1 MGPLLFLYAL
11 GTAAPPA
18 APDTFSFAAVG
29 DVMLGS
35 TFPDET
41 GKSLPPDDG
50 KHLLDEVAAVLSQ
63 NDIVFGNLEG
73 PLVDGGVSTKC
84 GPPPKA
90 ASSRKKKKAQPKS
103 CYAFRVP
110 TRYGQY
116 LKDAG
121 FDVMGLANNHAMDFG
136 EEGRQ
141 SSMKTLDALDI
152 AHSGPVGDVAHL
164 EVRGIQ
170 VAIIAFATY
179 ATSYNL
185 NDLPNAVAVV
195 ADEAK
200 KNDVVIVSFH
210 GGAEGATKT
219 HVPAGPE
226 MFYNEN
232 RGDLRVFTH
241 AMVDAGAALVFGHGP
256 HVVRGMEVY
265 KGRLI
270 AYSLGNFATYGGMN
284 LLGPTGIAMILE
296 VTLGKDGRLVKARVV
311 PTMQPM
317 PGGPK
322 LDPQS
327 QVIPILRE
335 LSAADFGAAA
345 PTFGDDGQ
353 VTISTPRDAR

>member
-1 MGPLLFLYAL
+1 MGSLLTLCLYAL
-11 GTAAPPA
+11 GAAAAPPP
-18 APDTFSFAAVG
+18 APETFSFAAVG

-41 GKSLPPDDG
+41 GGSLPPDDG
-50 KHLLDEVAAVLSQ
+50 KHLLDEVSSVLSR

-84 GPPPKA
+84 GPPPSPK
-90 ASSRKKKKAQPKS
+90 SKKKKAKPKS

-141 SSMKTLDALDI
+141 SSIKTLDALGI
-152 AHSGPVGDVAHL
+152 AHSGPVGDVARL
-164 EVRGIQ
+164 EVRGIH
-170 VAIIAFATY
+170 VAIVAFATY
-179 ATSYNL
+179 PTSYNL
-185 NDLPNAVAVV
+185 NDLPAAQAVV

-200 KNDVVIVSFH
+200 KNDIVIVSFH
-210 GGAEGATKT
+210 GGAEGATRT
-219 HVPAGPE
+219 HVPAGAE

-241 AMVDAGAALVFGHGP
+241 AMIDAGAALVFGHGP
-256 HVVRGMEVY
+256 HVVRGMEFY
-265 KGRLI
+265 KDRLI

-284 LLGPTGIAMILE
+284 LLGPTGIAAILE
-296 VTLGKDGRLVKARVV
+296 VTLGKDGHLAKARVV

-322 LDPQS
+322 LDPQG

-335 LSAADFGAAA
+335 LSTADFGAAA
-345 PTFGDDGQ
+345 PAFADDGT
-353 VTISTPRDAR
+353 VSSPRAAR